1 MLEIGRHSKSS
12 QALRA
17 EDRAVPT
24 PRMRRPEVLAD
35 YLNIISRAVFSA
47 GLSWALIDGKWDDF
61 EEAFAGFN
69 PERVAAL
76 RDDEIDRLAEDPRL
90 VRSRKKVAATVAN
103 AQTLLELEREHGSVG
118 AWLDAF
124 PSYERAAADVS
135 KRFKYL
141 GKTFGA
147 YYFLYISGA
156 AVPEFPSFEAWSKQ
170 TGEAHPRML
179 ELVEANEGRLVKG
192 PRKKPPRT
200 KATAKKAARK
210 RR

>member
-1 MLEIGRHSKSS
+1 MH
-12 QALRA
+12 
-17 EDRAVPT
+17 
-24 PRMRRPEVLAD
+24 RPETLAD

-47 GLSWALIDGKWDDF
+47 GLSWALIDAKWDDF
-61 EEAFAGFN
+61 EEALAGFD
-69 PERVAAL
+69 PTRVAAL

-103 AQTLLELEREHGSVG
+103 AQALLELEREHGSVR

-124 PSYERAAADVS
+124 PSYERAAAEVS

-147 YYFLYISGA
+147 YYLLYISGA
-156 AVPEFPSFEAWSKQ
+156 AIPDFPTFEEWSQ
-170 TGEAHPRML
+170 RTGETHPRML
-179 ELVEANEGRLVKG
+179 ELVEANEGRPVAG
-192 PRKKPPRT
+192 ARKKPPRT
-200 KATAKKAARK
+200 KATAKKPVRK